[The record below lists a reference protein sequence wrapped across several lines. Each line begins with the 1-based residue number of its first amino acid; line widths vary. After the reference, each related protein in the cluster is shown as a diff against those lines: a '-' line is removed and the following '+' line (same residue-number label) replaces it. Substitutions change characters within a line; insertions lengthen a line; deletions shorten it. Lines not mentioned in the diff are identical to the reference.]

1 MTRSTTTPVPAQA
14 DIDSAIA
21 DLTKL
26 GRTLMEGIGRGR
38 FSFFDDGVVEGSGIW
53 GEILGGEFGE
63 TKNIGGV
70 IGRLVKAGLLL
81 SQETGEQG
89 GSWVTLTA
97 LGAAVANQLTE
108 DAAPAPVKPKRA
120 RGSKQSYTIDPA
132 TGEFGPIQ
140 EAPAPAPAKA
150 KAPKAPARDRDAA
163 AEARVAALPEELRN
177 QILAAVPAGYAVI
190 WPRASWSTLKAT
202 SEAPADAS
210 RWLILCN
217 SHGTTKDL
225 PGAVGREFGKA
236 DIRPTWCPGC
246 AKDAKAKA
254 KAEVSAARTGTKVTT
269 ARLINT
275 GKPVD
280 GRETAARKRAAK

>member
-26 GRTLMEGIGRGR
+26 GRGLMLRIGQGR

-53 GEILGGEFGE
+53 GDNLGGEFGE
-63 TKNIGGV
+63 TKNVGGV

-81 SQETGEQG
+81 SQPTDEPG

-97 LGAAVANQLTE
+97 LGAAVATQLAG
-108 DAAPAPVKPKRA
+108 D
-120 RGSKQSYTIDPA
+120 
-132 TGEFGPIQ
+132 
-140 EAPAPAPAKA
+140 EAPAEVKPAKAPAKA
-150 KAPKAPARDRDAA
+150 KAPKADKAPAKDRDAA
-163 AEARVAALPEELRN
+163 AEARVAALPEELRTK
-177 QILAAVPAGYAVI
+177 ILAAVPAGYAVA
-190 WPRASWSTLKAT
+190 WPRPSWSTLKAT
-202 SEAPADAS
+202 TEAPADAS

-217 SHGTTKDL
+217 SHGTTAPM
-225 PGAVGREFGKA
+225 PGAQGREFGKA
-236 DIRPTWCPGC
+236 EVRPTWCPGC
-246 AKDAKAKA
+246 AKDAKAPA
-254 KAEVSAARTGTKVTT
+254 KAETKAPAKVSAARTGRKVTT
-269 ARLINT
+269 SKLINT